1 MYYILTSKFAVD
13 PIFCVKEPAL
23 KILEALAKVEEY
35 FLLHH
40 MDEHKF
46 TTLTEILEY
55 MEEVEYSTFEDYWFD
70 IYSGDITG
78 SEEPVEA
85 TYNTEDVIDV
95 YASGVDFLEAQ
106 ETCIS
111 ANFSFEEVYTPIPM
125 ELEKKEPSTWL
136 NTLFW
141 SVILLVIIGIF
152 SDL

>member
-1 MYYILTSKFAVD
+1 MYYILTSKYAEE

-46 TTLTEILEY
+46 TTLVEILEY
-55 MEEVEYSTFEDYWFD
+55 MEEVEYSIFDNYWFD
-70 IYSGDITG
+70 IYGGDIAG

-85 TYNTEDVIDV
+85 TYDTDKVIDI

-111 ANFSFEEVYTPIPM
+111 ENFPFDEVYIPPPA
-125 ELEKKEPSTWL
+125 KKESYAWL
-136 NTLFW
+136 NFLFPL
-141 SVILLVIIGIF
+141 VISLIIIGIF